1 MPATVEAPVTR
12 SPWEAWF
19 RIMRPGNLAMI
30 IGAMLLFYRR
40 ANVDGFT
47 TLGLCAI
54 GVMVALA
61 AGGNMINDYFDIRED
76 AVNKPRLALVGRVI
90 KRRVVLVS
98 HWIWMLVA
106 LFAAVVISLG
116 VGASWPLIWTLVLGI
131 CLTIYSPWAKRRFL
145 IGNLLVAGSVAQLP
159 MWALLVSQG
168 GADWAQPLAPW
179 FAVTAAGFALT
190 LLREVVKD
198 VQDAPGDSQMGFDT
212 LPIRWG
218 SERTW
223 TFLRWGY
230 TAVGAGLT
238 ALSIA
243 QGQWAAAIYLLPLAL
258 AYRAV
263 WRSDARALSA
273 WTKVVLGCGLLAFGW
288 S

>member
-1 MPATVEAPVTR
+1 
-12 SPWEAWF
+12 
-19 RIMRPGNLAMI
+19 MI
-30 IGAMLLFYRR
+30 IGAMFVFYHR
-40 ANVDGFT
+40 ANIDGFT
-47 TLGLCAI
+47 TLGLCAM

-98 HWIWMLVA
+98 HWAWMMVA
-106 LFAAVVISLG
+106 LLAAGWI
-116 VGASWPLIWTLVLGI
+116 AWDMRAAWPVIWTLVLGI
-131 CLTIYSPWAKRRFL
+131 CLTAYSPWAKRRFL
-145 IGNLLVAGSVAQLP
+145 VGNLLVAAAVAQLP
-159 MWALLVSQG
+159 MWALLVSRG
-168 GADWAQPLAPW
+168 GSAPVEGLAPW
-179 FAVTAAGFALT
+179 LAVTAAGFALT

-198 VQDAPGDSQMGFDT
+198 VQDALGDAQMGYET

-218 SERTW
+218 SQRTW
-223 TFLRWGY
+223 TFLCWGY

-243 QGQWAAAIYLLPLAL
+243 QGQWSVAIYLLPLAL

-273 WTKVVLGCGLLAFGW
+273 WTKVVLGGGLLAFGW

>member
-1 MPATVEAPVTR
+1 
-12 SPWEAWF
+12 
-19 RIMRPGNLAMI
+19 MI

-47 TLGLCAI
+47 AVGLCAI

-98 HWIWMLVA
+98 HWVWMLVA
-106 LFAAVVISLG
+106 LLSAGWISWNLGAAWPVIWALALG
-116 VGASWPLIWTLVLGI
+116 T

-145 IGNLLVAGSVAQLP
+145 IGNLLVAAAVGQLP
-159 MWALLVSQG
+159 MWALLVSRG
-168 GADWAQPLAPW
+168 GSVPVQSLAPW

-198 VQDAPGDSQMGFDT
+198 LQDAHGDAQMGYDT
-212 LPIRWG
+212 LAIRWG
-218 SERTW
+218 NQRTW

-243 QGQWAAAIYLLPLAL
+243 QGQWAAAIYLLPLAV

-273 WTKVVLGCGLLAFGW
+273 WTKLVLGGGLLAFG
-288 S
+288 